1 MDELKNSPYSE
12 FLENALQY
20 VFEHKPDSV
29 TIIAEVA
36 DGNPNLTMTSYYE
49 SHPSN
54 KVNAIMNLLTDFVME
69 IIGNNRDYVREI
81 LLGEGEDDNEQ
92 IHD

>member
-12 FLENALQY
+12 FLEAALQY

-29 TIIAEVA
+29 TIIAEGA
-36 DGNPNLTMTSYYE
+36 DGNPNLTMTSYYN
-49 SHPSN
+49 SHPCN

-69 IIGNNRDYVREI
+69 IIGNNRGYVREI
-81 LLGEGEDDNEQ
+81 LLGEGEKSDD
-92 IHD
+92 